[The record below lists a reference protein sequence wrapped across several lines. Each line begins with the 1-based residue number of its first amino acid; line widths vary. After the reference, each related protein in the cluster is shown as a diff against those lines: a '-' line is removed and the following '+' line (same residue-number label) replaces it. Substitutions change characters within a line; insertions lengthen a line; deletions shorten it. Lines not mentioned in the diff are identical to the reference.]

1 MKNKGCCARCGRPV
15 NGEGAFEMFY
25 IDGCLIYKH
34 ITCPISDALA
44 ALPPITR
51 LLPDY
56 MTVAEAAALLRV
68 SVSTIRL
75 RIRRGTLP
83 AMRLQGGQTVLIR
96 RGDVEGLLSAISAA
110 GDRTTALP
118 APCPVLPHPI
128 KPQPAPRPSLPC
140 PTPSHRRPLP
150 PASPARFDAPDD
162 GGALAGPLT
171 GHLPDA
177 GPDDAVLDD
186 DALDDRAPVVGV
198 WDLASVPTVLL
209 ARRDVDAQGCYPGGM
224 ALYRAEEAELDR
236 RSRALPP
243 EPSAR

>member
-1 MKNKGCCARCGRPV
+1 
-15 NGEGAFEMFY
+15 MFY
-25 IDGCLIYKH
+25 IDGSLVYKH
-34 ITCPISDALA
+34 ITCPISDELA
-44 ALPPITR
+44 ALAPVTR

-83 AMRLQGGQTVLIR
+83 AMRLQGGQTVLLR
-96 RGDVEGLLSAISAA
+96 RGDVEGLLSAVGTT
-110 GDRTTALP
+110 GDRPTPQP
-118 APCPVLPHPI
+118 APRPVLPRPL
-128 KPQPAPRPSLPC
+128 KPQPAPRPSLPR
-140 PTPSHRRPLP
+140 PTPSDRRPLP
-150 PASPARFDAPDD
+150 PTSPARFDAPDD
-162 GGALAGPLT
+162 GGALAGPVTGPVT

-177 GPDDAVLDD
+177 GLEDGLDDA
-186 DALDDRAPVVGV
+186 ALDDRAPVAGV
-198 WDLASVPTVLL
+198 WDLADVPTVLL

-243 EPSAR
+243 GPPAR